1 LIYYSHINEDNS
13 VERNLM
19 NTGSY
24 EELFCVAGS
33 GERVISLLDHPTLKC
48 IHVVDNNKNALYL
61 TQLKLTVL
69 EAYPVTTYLDFV
81 GATQCNLDRMAIF
94 NKIKDNLSE
103 GCVGFWQDHFHYIKK
118 GILHVGHFEK
128 FLSKIR
134 PLLKI
139 YLGKNF
145 YQCFQ
150 VSFCECKSFPHRRWS
165 LLRWF
170 FSKRLVYLMTGNRDL
185 AFISKDGQQLLISE
199 GLHQTLQN
207 DTVNKNPMFHLVFNG
222 HLNMMPEEH
231 LPPSLNKEVLSSI
244 KNMLQSDRFEINY
257 YEQDMLTFSKS
268 FDFTQCGK
276 PFYSLS
282 DILSFVNFDYIKL
295 LFKTIQSRSHN
306 LSTAVLRAFIRN
318 RISEDQ
324 VLDLEKEFGSIEN
337 LSDEENTK
345 MYQVYKMTLES

>member
-19 NTGSY
+19 NIGSY
-24 EELFCVAGS
+24 EELICVAGS
-33 GERVISLLDHPTLKC
+33 GERVISLLDHPSLKR
-48 IHVVDNNKNALYL
+48 ILVVDNNKNALYL
-61 TQLKLTVL
+61 TQLKLAVL

-81 GATQCNLDRMAIF
+81 GTAHSNLDRIAIF
-94 NKIKDNLSE
+94 DTIKNNLSE
-103 GCVGFWQDHFHYIKK
+103 GCVGFWKNHLHYIKK
-118 GILHVGHFEK
+118 GILHIGHFEK

-139 YLGKNF
+139 YLGNNF

-150 VSFCECKSFPHRRWS
+150 VPFCDCKDFPHKRWS

-170 FSKRLVYLMTGNRDL
+170 FSKRLVYLLTGNRDL
-185 AFISKDGQQLLISE
+185 AFISKDGQQHLISA
-199 GLHQTLQN
+199 GLHQTLQ
-207 DTVNKNPMFHLVFNG
+207 DDAVNKNPMFHLVFNG

-231 LPPSLNKEVLSSI
+231 LPPSLNKEVLKNI
-244 KNMLQSDRFEINY
+244 KNMLQANRFEINY
-257 YEQDMLTFSKS
+257 YEQDMLTFAKS
-268 FDFTQCGK
+268 FDFTQCGN

-282 DILSFVNFDYIKL
+282 DILSFVNLDYIKL
-295 LFKTIQSRSHN
+295 LFKTIQSRSHK
-306 LSTAVLRAFIRN
+306 LSAAVLRAFIRN

-324 VLDLEKEFGSIEN
+324 VLELQKEYGRIEN
-337 LSDEENTK
+337 LCNEENTK